1 MKFVN
6 PGKIIGQLG
15 LKPGDKITDLG
26 CGSGFYTMAAAKIVG
41 NTGRVAGVD
50 VQDTKLTATKSISLQ
65 NNLHNVEV
73 YKADLEKPF
82 HGIPSGGEDA
92 VIMASIVHEVKGRAA
107 VIQNAYSLL
116 KTSGHLLVVDW
127 KKETSPFGPAMEK
140 RVSEKEIRSELESS
154 GFKHIKDLDADLYH
168 YAMVFQKQ

>member
-6 PGKIIGQLG
+6 PGKIIGQFG
-15 LKPGDKITDLG
+15 LKPGDKVTDLG
-26 CGSGFYTMAAAKIVG
+26 CGSGFYTLAAAKIVG
-41 NTGRVAGVD
+41 NTGRIAGVD

-82 HGIPSGGEDA
+82 HGLPSGGEDA

-116 KTSGHLLVVDW
+116 KTGGRLLVVDW
-127 KKETSPFGPAMEK
+127 KDETSPFGPAMEK
-140 RVSEKEIRSELESS
+140 RVSAKEIRNELESA
-154 GFKHIKDLDADLYH
+154 GFKHTKDLDADLYH
-168 YAMVFQKQ
+168 YAMIFEKQ